1 MTILVVDDEALL
13 VKGIRFNLK
22 SDGYDVI
29 TGSNGQEAVE
39 LTKSENPDLVVLDVM
54 MPVMDATTVIVA
66 QRISTILGADQIIVL
81 DDGHM
86 AGIGTHKELMAN
98 CEVYQQIARSQLSEE
113 ELA

>member
-1 MTILVVDDEALL
+1 ME
-13 VKGIRFNLK
+13 
-22 SDGYDVI
+22 S
-29 TGSNGQEAVE
+29 S
-39 LTKSENPDLVVLDVM
+39 
-54 MPVMDATTVIVA
+54 
-66 QRISTILGADQIIVL
+66 ADQIIVL